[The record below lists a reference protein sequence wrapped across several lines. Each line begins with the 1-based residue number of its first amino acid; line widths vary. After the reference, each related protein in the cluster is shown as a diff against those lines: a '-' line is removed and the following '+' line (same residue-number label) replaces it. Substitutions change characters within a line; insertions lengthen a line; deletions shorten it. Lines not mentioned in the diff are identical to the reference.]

1 MTAPST
7 VAVSTWAPL
16 TSRVFRALWIAQL
29 VSNLGT
35 WMQTV
40 GAQWL
45 LVDEPGAATWVSLVQ
60 TATTLPVMLLSI
72 PSGVLADLL
81 DRRRLLIGAQAAM
94 AVCAALLTAVT
105 ASGRI
110 TPLLLLTLLFLL
122 GIGQAMTAP
131 AWQAIQPEL
140 VPRNEIPAAAAL
152 GSMSQNVG
160 RAVGPAIA
168 GVLVSLV
175 GPTLVFA
182 VNAVSFL
189 GVVGVLIL
197 WRRPSDD
204 QDLPAERPIAALQA
218 GLRFIRASPAVRR
231 VLLRSIL
238 FIGPASALWALLPV
252 IAHGRL
258 GLSSSGYGLLL
269 GALGVGAVVGATQLG
284 RLRRALSP
292 TRLLALAAVL
302 FGVATLAA
310 AAVPIAAIVLV
321 ALVFGGFSWLVAL
334 STMNSIMQLLLPGW
348 VRARGLSVYQLVFM
362 GGQAVGSLVWGVVAG
377 AYGTTAAL
385 WCAAILLGG
394 CAVST
399 LWLPVRVSSLDTT
412 HAAYWPEPI
421 LEIEPDPEDGPV
433 LVLVTYYV
441 PEESAADFSEAMAR
455 VGRSRQRTGAMEW
468 RLYRDVGVADR
479 YIEAFV
485 VRSWEEHMRQHQVR
499 LTAQDQLVED
509 RIEKYTTGESNT
521 LHLVAVQP
529 VQQVRT
535 WRRG

>member
-1 MTAPST
+1 MTAPPT
-7 VAVSTWAPL
+7 APVSTWAPL
-16 TSRVFRALWIAQL
+16 ASRVYRALWIAQL

-45 LVDEPGAATWVSLVQ
+45 LVDERNAETLVSLVQ

-81 DRRRLLIGAQAAM
+81 DRRRLLIGAQSAM
-94 AVCAALLTAVT
+94 AVCAGVLTVVT
-105 ASGRI
+105 ATGAI
-110 TPLLLLTLLFLL
+110 TPGVLLTLLFLL
-122 GIGQAMTAP
+122 GVGQAMTAP

-140 VPRNEIPAAAAL
+140 VARNQIPAAAAL

-168 GVLVSLV
+168 GALVSLV

-182 VNAVSFL
+182 VNAASFL
-189 GVVGVLIL
+189 GVVAVLVA
-197 WRRPSDD
+197 WRRPATD
-204 QDLPAERPIAALQA
+204 QDLPAERPIAALQT
-218 GLRFIRASPAVRR
+218 GLRFIRAAPAIRR
-231 VLLRSIL
+231 VLVRSIL

-252 IAHGRL
+252 VAHARL

-269 GALGVGAVVGATQLG
+269 GALGVGAVGGATQLA

-302 FGVATLAA
+302 FGAATVA
-310 AAVPIAAIVLV
+310 AAVAPSAWMVLV
-321 ALVFGGFSWLVAL
+321 ALVFGGFAWLTAL
-334 STMNSIMQLLLPGW
+334 STMNSIMQLLLPAW

-362 GGQAVGSLVWGVVAG
+362 GGQAVGALVWGVVAG
-377 AYGTTAAL
+377 AFGTAVAL
-385 WCAAILLGG
+385 WCAAALLGL

-399 LWLPVRVSSLDTT
+399 LWLPVRVTALDTT
-412 HAAYWPEPI
+412 PAAYWPEPE

-433 LVLVTYYV
+433 LVLVTYHV
-441 PEESAADFSEAMAR
+441 PDEAAADFAAAMAR

-468 RLYRDVGVADR
+468 RLYRDVGAVDR

-499 LTAQDQLVED
+499 LTAQDRLAED
-509 RIEKYTTGESNT
+509 EIERYTTGVSRT
-521 LHLVAVQP
+521 LHLVAVPP
-529 VQQVRT
+529 VQPVRT

>member
-1 MTAPST
+1 MAAPPI
-7 VAVSTWAPL
+7 APASTWAPL
-16 TSRVFRALWIAQL
+16 ASRVFRALWIAQL

-45 LVDEPGAATWVSLVQ
+45 LVEEPNAATLVSLVQ

-81 DRRRLLIGAQAAM
+81 DRRRLLIGAQSAM
-94 AVCAALLTAVT
+94 AVCALVLAGVTAV
-105 ASGRI
+105 GRI
-110 TPLLLLTLLFLL
+110 TPALLLTLLFLL

-131 AWQAIQPEL
+131 AWQAVQPEL

-152 GSMSQNVG
+152 GSMSNNIG

-182 VNAVSFL
+182 VNAASFV
-189 GVVGVLIL
+189 GVVAVLVR
-197 WRRPSDD
+197 WRRPTAD
-204 QDLPAERPIAALQA
+204 QDLPAERPFAALQT
-218 GLRFIRASPAVRR
+218 GLRFIRAAPAIRR

-252 IAHGRL
+252 VAHARL

-269 GALGVGAVVGATQLG
+269 GALGVGAVAGATQLTW
-284 RLRRALSP
+284 LRRTLSP

-302 FGVATLAA
+302 FAVATLAA
-310 AAVPIAAIVLV
+310 ASVPVAGIVLV
-321 ALVFGGFSWLVAL
+321 ALVFGGFSWLTAL
-334 STMNSIMQLLLPGW
+334 STLNSTMQLLLPGW

-377 AYGTTAAL
+377 SFGVTVAL
-385 WCAAILLGG
+385 WCATGLLAL
-394 CAVST
+394 CALTTV
-399 LWLPVRVSSLDTT
+399 WLPVRVTSLDTT
-412 HAAYWPEPI
+412 PAAYWPEPV
-421 LEIEPDPEDGPV
+421 LEFEPEPEDGPV
-433 LVLVTYYV
+433 LVLVTYHV
-441 PEESAADFSEAMAR
+441 PAAAAADFTSAMAR

-485 VRSWEEHMRQHQVR
+485 VRSWDEHMRQHQVR
-499 LTAQDQLVED
+499 LTAND
-509 RIEKYTTGESNT
+509 RLAEQRVGEYTTGESHT
-521 LHLVAVQP
+521 LHLVAVRP
-529 VQQVRT
+529 VQPVRT